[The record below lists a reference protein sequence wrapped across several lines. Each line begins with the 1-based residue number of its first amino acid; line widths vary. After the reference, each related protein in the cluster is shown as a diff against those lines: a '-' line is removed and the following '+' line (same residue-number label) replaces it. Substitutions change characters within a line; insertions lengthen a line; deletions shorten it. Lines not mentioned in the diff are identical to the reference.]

1 MIVFL
6 PISVN
11 IGQCAFEAL
20 AQIVHKIH
28 SLGDMNHD
36 KHGRSSLLSS
46 YVSYAFNTPGS
57 GTPVPSP
64 NDSPSKF
71 IQYVAPL
78 SPPPMNRQVPYGA
91 KLCQRNF
98 RRVKLIVGRNFPQQR
113 KKSTLSPD
121 KNVCTIK
128 IIMSVLEVQVNLR
141 GKQIIQTIFD

>member
-1 MIVFL
+1 MIAYFSTKMIVFL

-64 NDSPSKF
+64 NDSPSKYL
-71 IQYVAPL
+71 I
-78 SPPPMNRQVPYGA
+78 R
-91 KLCQRNF
+91 RNF
-98 RRVKLIVGRNFPQQR
+98 VGRNFRHQR
-113 KKSTLSPD
+113 KNSSLSPD
-121 KNVCTIK
+121 KKFRTIK
-128 IIMSVLEVQVNLR
+128 IKVSLNELQVNLR
-141 GKQIIQTIFD
+141 RKHVI